1 MANPA
6 STSSH
11 FSIPFTSLQDDDVVL
26 DRLSAASQSKIYP
39 TKCSRTEMPLRRIL
53 LVTRL
58 WNEVRHHQTIRS
70 AFPSPQSQR
79 SDMDFHTDWKQLP
92 QQPSPSQQPS
102 SKSAEVPVV
111 LDDEFALSLLPS
123 DLVEV
128 DMGHV
133 VDWDEEIEEDES
145 SSSEEEEANARKRRD
160 DATEH
165 VDDKDRRAPKR
176 RKDQSVP
183 PFEEQDHST
192 TTLSAGP
199 ILSEGLPTS
208 SHVTTTA

>member
-1 MANPA
+1 
-6 STSSH
+6 
-11 FSIPFTSLQDDDVVL
+11 LL
-26 DRLSAASQSKIYP
+26 
-39 TKCSRTEMPLRRIL
+39 PLAIL
-53 LVTRL
+53 ETAFLKFLLTYIFLINRL
-58 WNEVRHHQTIRS
+58 WNEVRHRQTIRS
-70 AFPSPQSQR
+70 AFHSPQQQR
-79 SDMDFHTDWKQLP
+79 SDMDLHGDWSAPLP
-92 QQPSPSQQPS
+92 QQPSPPQQQLS

-145 SSSEEEEANARKRRD
+145 SSSEEEEAKARKRRD
-160 DATEH
+160 DANDH

-183 PFEEQDHST
+183 PFEEQDTST
-192 TTLSAGP
+192 TTPSAGP
-199 ILSEGLPTS
+199 ILSEGLPTA

>member
-1 MANPA
+1 
-6 STSSH
+6 
-11 FSIPFTSLQDDDVVL
+11 
-26 DRLSAASQSKIYP
+26 
-39 TKCSRTEMPLRRIL
+39 
-53 LVTRL
+53 
-58 WNEVRHHQTIRS
+58 
-70 AFPSPQSQR
+70 
-79 SDMDFHTDWKQLP
+79 MDFHTDWKQLP
-92 QQPSPSQQPS
+92 QQPSSVQQPS

-160 DATEH
+160 DANEH

-192 TTLSAGP
+192 TTTLSAGP
-199 ILSEGLPTS
+199 ILTEALPTA